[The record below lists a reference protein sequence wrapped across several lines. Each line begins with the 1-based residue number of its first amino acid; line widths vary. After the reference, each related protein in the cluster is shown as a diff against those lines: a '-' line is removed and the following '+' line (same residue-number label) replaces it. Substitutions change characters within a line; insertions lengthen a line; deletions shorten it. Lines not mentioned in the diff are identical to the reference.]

1 MHALTLL
8 ICYANARKYGRQLE
22 NFDKIYEIITKKFG
36 CGAKTDEEIEKI
48 MYFCKIFPELDELDK
63 ERYEKYKNNKEI
75 QDFGL
80 HYTKLDIKDELVIK
94 DYVKRGIKCLLTFDL
109 NNLEW
114 DNFCNY
120 FTDISIKQED
130 KNLTL
135 EILEKDTEKYSEIEG
150 HAVILSDIDDE
161 GNYICMNSWGKDW
174 GNKGTFKAK
183 KEYFKQ
189 AAIHPIY
196 FYETDLLEN
205 EKKAWIK
212 LNEEI
217 KKYLNEMSFIRC
229 PQCKRSARIENFEI
243 VESCKLKCPYES
255 RCVSDMSSDEETN
268 LNYIIEQLLSYDFGT
283 HMRHEMNFSLG
294 FG

>member
-135 EILEKDTEKYSEIEG
+135 EILEKDTEKYSNIEG
-150 HAVILSDIDDE
+150 HAVILSDIDNE
-161 GNYICMNSWGKDW
+161 GNYICVNSWGKDW
-174 GNKGTFKAK
+174 SNKGTFKAK

-212 LNEEI
+212 LNEDI
-217 KKYLNEMSFIRC
+217 KKYLNEMSFI
-229 PQCKRSARIENFEI
+229 
-243 VESCKLKCPYES
+243 
-255 RCVSDMSSDEETN
+255 
-268 LNYIIEQLLSYDFGT
+268 
-283 HMRHEMNFSLG
+283 
-294 FG
+294 